1 MLSKLETYNVQKPA
15 KKSFRR
21 NRVIVSGIDAQW
33 DGDLAS
39 MENVMKYNDG
49 TKFLLVLIDI
59 FSRYLT
65 VKTFLNKKKKKR
77 ETVAAALKAIF
88 KGSNT
93 RKPKSIR
100 FDQGGEFKSSVST
113 FLKKIGIHVFTL
125 IIHK

>member
-65 VKTFLNKKKKKR
+65 VKPFLNKKKKKEGNR
-77 ETVAAALKAIF
+77 CSSI
-88 KGSNT
+88 KGN
-93 RKPKSIR
+93 
-100 FDQGGEFKSSVST
+100 F
-113 FLKKIGIHVFTL
+113 
-125 IIHK
+125 